1 VIDVEFY
8 HNFKEE
14 IKMRLYLFTL
24 RWMDDTA
31 DTYII
36 IDASTQKEAEKK
48 LKDKLKEKEY
58 STDFEKYNCKRLA
71 LEDGFCMI
79 N

>member
-1 VIDVEFY
+1 
-8 HNFKEE
+8 
-14 IKMRLYLFTL
+14 MRLYIFTL
-24 RWMDDTA
+24 RWMDDTE

-36 IDASTQKEAEKK
+36 IDANTQKEAEKK
-48 LKDKLKEKEY
+48 LKEKLKKKDY
-58 STDFEKYNCKRLA
+58 STDFEKYNYKRLI